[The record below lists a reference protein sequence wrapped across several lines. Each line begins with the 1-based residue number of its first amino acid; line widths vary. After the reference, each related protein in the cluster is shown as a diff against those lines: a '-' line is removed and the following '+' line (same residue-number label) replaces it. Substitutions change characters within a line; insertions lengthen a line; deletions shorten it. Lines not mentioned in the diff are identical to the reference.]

1 MNMWKSF
8 FVSVIII
15 LCAALIESVI
25 LSNITILP
33 AIPDLVMI
41 CVLYISLENGKL
53 MGETTGFVSGLF
65 LDFLSACPFGLN
77 CLLRTILGYLG
88 GLFNKTLNTDGF
100 FVPAL
105 LGLCATIIKALLLW
119 IISFLYP
126 SSVVAYNPFTLSF
139 LFEVLFNTILTPVL
153 FKFLGLFHNT
163 VLLKPETII

>member
-1 MNMWKSF
+1 MIKSF
-8 FVSVIII
+8 SISTLIV
-15 LCAALIESVI
+15 LCASLIESTV
-25 LSNITILP
+25 LTNITSLP
-33 AIPDLVMI
+33 AIPDLVLI
-41 CVLYISLENGKL
+41 CVLYFSIENGKL
-53 MGETTGFVSGLF
+53 MGETTGFVSGLL

-126 SSVVAYNPFTLSF
+126 SAVVAYNPFTLLF
-139 LFEVLFNTILTPVL
+139 LFELLFNTVLTPFI
-153 FKFLGLFHNT
+153 FKFLSLFHT
-163 VLLKPETII
+163 SLLLKPETII

>member
-65 LDFLSACPFGLN
+65 LDFMSACPFGLN
-77 CLLRTILGYLG
+77 CLLRTILGYIG
-88 GLFNKTLNTDGF
+88 GLFNKTFNTDGF
-100 FVPAL
+100 FIPSL
-105 LGLCATIIKALLLW
+105 LGLCTTISKALLLW
-119 IISFLYP
+119 FFSFLYP

-139 LFEVLFNTILTPVL
+139 LFEIIFNVVLTPFIFKLLKL
-153 FKFLGLFHNT
+153 FKNSL
-163 VLLKPETII
+163 LLKPETII